1 MKSDAVTRG
10 CIVNDKECNLIYKC
24 DECKSEIANLILLD
38 EMFIDYFKQ
47 LEYLKQR
54 NTKTIED
61 EVQRQKLMYKLK

>member
-1 MKSDAVTRG
+1 MKSDAVSRG

-54 NTKTIED
+54 TEKTIKD
-61 EVQRQKLMYKLK
+61 EVLKLK